1 MTDHQKKANEWVNA
15 WIDRHVKTRILD
27 GRPHPTMIAQL
38 KLDIAELI
46 ASCVPDNPQPA
57 PRGRKKEAV

>member
-1 MTDHQKKANEWVNA
+1 MADEWVTA

-38 KLDIAELI
+38 KKDVGELI
-46 ASCVPDNPQPA
+46 ASCVASRVPDQTA
-57 PRGRKKEAV
+57 PRGRKKETA